1 MTISSKLPYSAMIN
15 MDLPEHKAV
24 LARVFDVTMNT
35 DIHYLLQMADDA
47 MSQRNPVVELRAFE
61 ETKALV
67 ATMPNAKTIRLTKVI
82 MDLAEHDGFNI
93 PIILMLYAL
102 YFKVSSNSFS
112 EIIFDKD
119 NGQIKL
125 NMSSL
130 VNKRM
135 QSYTR
140 KEIGLSTNTIG
151 LHKIADIVSDRYDVK
166 YLSEI
171 ISHPVLDRYEIAVKK
186 VAERPE
192 SVHYQL
198 QQPLET
204 MTISDYMGVKIP

>member
-15 MDLPEHKAV
+15 MDMPEHKAV

-35 DIHYLLQMADDA
+35 DIHYLLQMADAA
-47 MSQRNPVVELRAFE
+47 MSQINPVVEQRAFK

-102 YFKVSSNSFS
+102 YFKTASNSFS
-112 EIIFDKD
+112 EIIFEKD
-119 NGQIKL
+119 NGEIKI

-130 VNKRM
+130 LDKRV

-140 KEIGLSTNTIG
+140 REIGLSPNTIG
-151 LHKIADIVSDRYDVK
+151 IHKIADIVSDRYDVE

-171 ISHPVLDRYEIAVKK
+171 ISHPVLDQYEIAVKK

-204 MTISDYMGVKIP
+204 ITISDYMGVKIP